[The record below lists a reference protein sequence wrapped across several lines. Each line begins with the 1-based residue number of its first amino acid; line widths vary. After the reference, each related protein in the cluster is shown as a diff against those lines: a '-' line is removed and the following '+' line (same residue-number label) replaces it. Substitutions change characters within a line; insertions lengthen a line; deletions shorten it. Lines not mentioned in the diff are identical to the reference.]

1 MKKQVLSFSE
11 FINEAYSMMINEAK
25 TWEDVKTLLAD
36 QIDKDTANILAYVED
51 CLASDEREGAKGV
64 DILAVAGEAFSKV
77 ISERLGGEYTNITEV
92 KTEIRDIEYNE
103 CIQGSF
109 YVVKNSP
116 IGSEIA
122 VQGKSLGKFVEESGK
137 MKIQDFLNM
146 INLKNISKLSG
157 AAGGTTSVNKKGA
170 EFSNIDKSD
179 KAEGDGLWGKLGF
192 KKIGDGKKI
201 KGSGSHDQYYITGNN
216 PQIEFAK
223 WENKAKVTPVSGAGP
238 VDMSADVGNVRKL
251 NLQGISRYKEV
262 EQKSKK
268 ASMAEFTY
276 VLYALDPKSVSRGRG
291 KGVKK
296 SFTDV
301 KEVKIKVKE
310 PDVTETLVMEDND
323 GVIFRKNSAELT
335 EQGGKN
341 IYNLI
346 TSNFT
351 TVAEINIQGSASQE
365 GDVKTNTDLCIA
377 RAEEVKIYLE
387 KFFDATITASKT
399 ANIQPKTPDTDEK
412 TRKTFRNVTLK
423 ISGTKIIP
431 GQSTD
436 KIVRTPITGKIACDT
451 VTIQELQMT
460 FVVEIDPDKAK
471 KAGLF
476 KKGVDTVDKEVRTRK

>member
-77 ISERLGGEYTNITEV
+77 ISERLGGKYTNITEV

-216 PQIEFAK
+216 PQIEFGK

-276 VLYALDPKSVSRGRG
+276 VLYALDPKSVSSGRG

-310 PDVTETLVMEDND
+310 PDVTETLVMEDN
-323 GVIFRKNSAELT
+323 GVIFGQNSAKLT

-423 ISGTKIIP
+423 ISGTKITP